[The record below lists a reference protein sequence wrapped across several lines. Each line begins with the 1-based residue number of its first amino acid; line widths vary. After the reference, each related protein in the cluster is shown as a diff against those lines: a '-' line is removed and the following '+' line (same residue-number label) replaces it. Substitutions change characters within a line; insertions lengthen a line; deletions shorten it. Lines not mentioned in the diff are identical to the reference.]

1 MQAPDTQVKLYHFSL
16 SFNQTTMKD
25 LERPI
30 SEHIEATRQQ
40 KDWIGMKV
48 QQNKNITGIQ
58 ERNDADLEQTDSSRG
73 GKY

>member
-1 MQAPDTQVKLYHFSL
+1 MQAPDTQVKLCHFSL

-25 LERPI
+25 LEHPI

-48 QQNKNITGIQ
+48 QQNKNIAGI
-58 ERNDADLEQTDSSRG
+58 
-73 GKY
+73 